1 MAGTPGATGRAGVP
15 SAPGER
21 GRRGWWFPAEAARSR
36 EPGRQGRAPD
46 PGSPV
51 CCEWGIEEFSKTHR
65 VGAGVLQVS
74 APRLS
79 CLPGLPRSCSNAQIH
94 GSGQLVPAEAAE
106 QGLSRCL
113 FPVGSFPCETRPRS
127 VADATPAWPTPA
139 RPPGDCGREPGLR
152 WALAGGTDG
161 EASRRARAPLS
172 CTVHNRSLPHR
183 PPLLLRPASL
193 ISVVSG
199 CRSPVPRPRGGSVAF
214 GALCR
219 DQQRGAVC
227 DQPGP
232 SDGSEGSL
240 LPVLLTHRNCGGIAA
255 RTPRV

>member
-1 MAGTPGATGRAGVP
+1 MAGTPGATVRAGVP

-21 GRRGWWFPAEAARSR
+21 GRPGWWFPAEAARSR
-36 EPGRQGRAPD
+36 EPGRQGRSPD

-51 CCEWGIEEFSKTHR
+51 CCEWGTEEFSKTHR

-127 VADATPAWPTPA
+127 VADATLAWPTPA
-139 RPPGDCGREPGLR
+139 RPPGDCG
-152 WALAGGTDG
+152 
-161 EASRRARAPLS
+161 
-172 CTVHNRSLPHR
+172 
-183 PPLLLRPASL
+183 
-193 ISVVSG
+193 
-199 CRSPVPRPRGGSVAF
+199 
-214 GALCR
+214 
-219 DQQRGAVC
+219 
-227 DQPGP
+227 GP
-232 SDGSEGSL
+232 SLVAQTERRPGGL
-240 LPVLLTHRNCGGIAA
+240 GPRCPVRFIIAHCHTGHHSSSD
-255 RTPRV
+255 RRL